1 MSPNFLSPS
10 SQQSFNPRIR
20 LLIIQALIVGA
31 FITLGLRFWNMQVV
45 QHESYVKQAENNR
58 ERRIPIPAP
67 RGNILDRNGKVLVD
81 SRPTFSLML
90 NREDIHDEFETLRL
104 LSEQFGITPEFA
116 KQQLKSSA
124 AKTRPVEV
132 KANITD
138 EDRARIAVIGYEHPE
153 FLIELQP
160 QRKYPYNEI
169 GCHVLGYVTEISE
182 AQLKKPE
189 YAAYCNPGDKIGQA
203 GLEKMYNKLLMGK
216 EGYRRIIVDSRGR
229 FVREIERVPPI
240 PGQDVVT
247 TLDMDLQM
255 VAEEQLNNRKLDG
268 TIGIMDPR
276 NGEMLVLASRPGYDP
291 NLFAEGISRQDY
303 AKYAL
308 DKHKPLRNRAIQ
320 DVYPPGSTWKL
331 IMSVA
336 AMKAGVLTPTDG
348 IVCGGGINV
357 GGRHVRCMGNH
368 GAPQL
373 PLAITKSCDGYYYRL
388 GIKLGLDNLKHWGA
402 ELGMG
407 EYTGVDLPNEF
418 KGYIPSLELKLA
430 TMRRLMP
437 NATPEQMKW
446 TDADSVYASIGQA
459 GVRPTPIQLLRA
471 AAGFGMRGEFH
482 TPHFLIEARATKDAP
497 SVHFQD
503 KVKRIDLPAPYWDAL
518 IQGMWGAVNSGGTA
532 SASAIHDESGFEMCG
547 KTGTAQV
554 VSKIVNNNSS
564 NVEER
569 DHSWFVAFG
578 PREKPEIA
586 GISLVE
592 HGGFG
597 GKASAPNIKAVF
609 EAYLRKKKGLPVL
622 LASDEKKANGESG
635 AAVRP
640 KPVAGPAN

>member
-1 MSPNFLSPS
+1 MTPSYLSPS
-10 SQQSFNPRIR
+10 GPQSFNPRIR
-20 LLIIQALIVGA
+20 LLIIQALIVIA

-58 ERRIPIPAP
+58 ERKIPIPAP

-81 SRPTFSLML
+81 SRPTFSLMV
-90 NREDIHDEFETLRL
+90 NKEDIRSESETLQL
-104 LSEQFGITPEFA
+104 LADQFGVLPEFA
-116 KQQLKSSA
+116 RQQLHSSA
-124 AKTRPVEV
+124 SKTRPVEV

-138 EDRARIAVIGYEHPE
+138 EDRAKIAVIGFEHPE

-160 QRKYPYNEI
+160 QRKYPYAEI
-169 GCHVLGYVTEISE
+169 ACHVLGYVTEISE

-189 YAAYCNPGDKIGQA
+189 FAAYCQPGDKIGQA
-203 GLEKMYNKLLMGK
+203 GLEKNYNKILMGK

-255 VAEEQLNNRKLDG
+255 VAEEQLNNRGLDG
-268 TIGIMDPR
+268 TIGLMDPR
-276 NGEMLVLASRPGYDP
+276 NGEMLALASRPGYDP
-291 NLFAEGISRQDY
+291 NLFAAGISKQDY

-308 DKHKPLRNRAIQ
+308 NEHKPLRNRAIQ

-331 IMSVA
+331 IMAMA
-336 AMKAGVLTPTDG
+336 AMKAGVLTPEDH
-348 IVCGGGINV
+348 IVCGGGISV

-373 PLAITKSCDGYYYRL
+373 PLAITKSCDGYFYRL
-388 GIKLGLDNLKHWGA
+388 GLKLGLDNLRRFGS

-407 EYTGVDLPNEF
+407 EYTGVDLPTEF
-418 KGYIPSLELKLA
+418 KGYIPSLELKIA
-430 TMRRLMP
+430 TMRRMMP

-459 GVRPTPIQLLRA
+459 GVRPTPLQLLRA
-471 AAGFGMRGEFH
+471 VAGIGMRGEFH
-482 TPHFLIEARATKDAP
+482 TPHFLLEARATKDAP
-497 SVHFQD
+497 SKKFDD
-503 KVKRIDLPAPYWDAL
+503 KIYRFELPGKDWDA
-518 IQGMWGAVNSGGTA
+518 IIEGMWGAVNSSGTA
-532 SASAIHDESGFEMCG
+532 AASAIHDESGFEMCG

-554 VSKIVNNNSS
+554 VSQIHTTRLQD
-564 NVEER
+564 R

-578 PREKPEIA
+578 GREKPEIA

-609 EAYLRKKKGLPVL
+609 EAYLRKKKGLPAMV
-622 LASDEKKANGESG
+622 ATDPKTGKA
-635 AAVRP
+635 P
-640 KPVAGPAN
+640 KTEIAITGPAH